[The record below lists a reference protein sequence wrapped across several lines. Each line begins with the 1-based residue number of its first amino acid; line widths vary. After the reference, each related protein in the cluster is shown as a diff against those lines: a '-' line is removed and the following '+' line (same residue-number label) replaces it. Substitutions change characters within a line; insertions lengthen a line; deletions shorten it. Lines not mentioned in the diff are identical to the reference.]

1 MGGCETTPPTHAPPG
16 EPTQRLRRAPPG
28 CGRPFWADD
37 PAFDLRHHVR
47 PRPCPPPGDE
57 RALLEVAAAVTGE
70 PLPRSRP
77 LWSAAF
83 VTGLAGGSTGLVIV
97 MNHVLADGIG
107 GLAVLARLVD
117 GIPGL
122 PPGHPER
129 TRFPVPAPS
138 ARTLAADAWAGRA
151 RSLAHPARSLRTIQ
165 QGLAEL
171 GGTRPPRTLP
181 PTSLNRPTGPQRRL
195 DVVAADLAAVRDLG
209 HAHGGT
215 VNDVILAAIA
225 GALRALL
232 ASRGEQLDLVTASV
246 PVSARPAATGGQLG
260 NQVGVMPVLMVGRD
274 RPAQR
279 ALALGGVGDVALLGS
294 SEAAFTAGL
303 VSFLAGHVAWII
315 ALRQRPG
322 GGRLRARPA
331 LAVPHV
337 TAFGA
342 LNAYLWQRT
351 GKDRIPV
358 IVYSAALLAMSLV
371 ALDSGSPKTAA
382 GGALFLVSDA
392 LLALEKFGGLHLPA
406 NEGLVMAA
414 YTSAQ
419 ALLAG

>member
-1 MGGCETTPPTHAPPG
+1 
-16 EPTQRLRRAPPG
+16 
-28 CGRPFWADD
+28 
-37 PAFDLRHHVR
+37 
-47 PRPCPPPGDE
+47 
-57 RALLEVAAAVTGE
+57 
-70 PLPRSRP
+70 
-77 LWSAAF
+77 
-83 VTGLAGGSTGLVIV
+83 
-97 MNHVLADGIG
+97 
-107 GLAVLARLVD
+107 
-117 GIPGL
+117 
-122 PPGHPER
+122 
-129 TRFPVPAPS
+129 
-138 ARTLAADAWAGRA
+138 
-151 RSLAHPARSLRTIQ
+151 
-165 QGLAEL
+165 
-171 GGTRPPRTLP
+171 
-181 PTSLNRPTGPQRRL
+181 
-195 DVVAADLAAVRDLG
+195 
-209 HAHGGT
+209 
-215 VNDVILAAIA
+215 VILAAIA

-303 VSFLAGHVAWII
+303 VSFLAGHVAWVIS
-315 ALRQRPG
+315 LRQRPG

-358 IVYSAALLAMSLV
+358 IVYSAAVLAMSLV

-406 NEGLVMAA
+406 HEGLVMAA